1 MRCRPTIYLSAIAAL
16 LLTSTDPASAGDP
29 KPRRPNIIFIL
40 ADDLGWTDLGCQGS
54 KYYETPNIDRLAAGG
69 LRFTSH
75 YHSQNC
81 APTRAC
87 LMTGQYAPRTGVYT
101 VGTLERGLAKDR
113 KMVVPAN
120 VVNLP
125 LDRATVAD
133 ALKGSGYATGIF
145 GKWHLGQKGPY
156 HPGKRGF
163 DEAITTMGKHFDFVT
178 QPPVDYPKGV
188 YLADWLTDRAVDF
201 IERHKSE
208 PFFLYVS
215 HFGVHSPFQAKK
227 ELIARFQK
235 KAPVEGHRDPV
246 YAAMIASVDES
257 VGRILAKLDELKLS
271 EDTIVIFASD
281 NGGVGGYAEIG
292 GRGVT
297 ANAPLRGGKG
307 MLYEGGVRVP
317 FIVRWPRRIKGGGLC
332 HEPTTHIDIFPTFL
346 EMAGVKERPRQPI
359 DGVSIVPL
367 LANPAAKLPREAIY
381 AHFPG
386 YLEGYG
392 TKQWRTTP
400 VGFIRAGDWKLMEFY
415 EDGRLE
421 LYNLKDDLG
430 EKNNLAVKMPEK
442 ARELQTKLAAWR
454 QELKAAMPRLR
465 VEGDP
470 PGKDSKKGKTDDGEG
485 ADAVQQDRGRLRDRV
500 PPDGADALRASAPRG
515 GCRGN
520 TEGLTSSP
528 DGFSRDLMEQS
539 ESAMNAINLDTQDE
553 AVKRFFL
560 ALPIEPGG
568 SVITLN
574 GHAFVHVLP
583 VGTNTGSAATEDGAW
598 TDAKNSRRCDL
609 IDKEIEGTIA
619 PEEVREVYAL
629 QQEMLRYRRRVAP
642 LPLEDAR
649 RLHQELLP

>member
-1 MRCRPTIYLSAIAAL
+1 
-16 LLTSTDPASAGDP
+16 
-29 KPRRPNIIFIL
+29 L

-54 KYYETPNIDRLAAGG
+54 KYYETPNIDRLAASG

-113 KMVVPAN
+113 KMVVPEN

-125 LDRATVAD
+125 LDRRTVAD
-133 ALKGSGYATGIF
+133 ALKGGGYVTGIF
-145 GKWHLGQKGPY
+145 GKWHLGQKGDY

-178 QPPVDYPKGV
+178 QPPVDYPKGI

-201 IERHKSE
+201 IERHKNE

-215 HFGVHSPFQAKK
+215 HFGVHSPFHAKK

-235 KAPVEGHRDPV
+235 KAPVGEHRDPV
-246 YAAMIASVDES
+246 YAAMIASIDES
-257 VGRILAKLDELKLS
+257 VGRILAKLDELNLA

-297 ANAPLRGGKG
+297 SNAPLRGGKG

-317 FIVRWPRRIKGGGLC
+317 FIVRWPRRTKGGSVC
-332 HEPTTHIDIFPTFL
+332 HEPTAHVDIFPTFL
-346 EMAGVKERPRQPI
+346 DMAGVKERPKQPL
-359 DGVSIVPL
+359 DGVSLVPL
-367 LANPAAKLPREAIY
+367 LSEPAAKLPREAIY

-386 YLEGYG
+386 YLEGYA
-392 TKQWRTTP
+392 TKQWRTAP

-430 EKNNLAVKMPEK
+430 EKNNLAAKMPEK
-442 ARELQTKLAAWR
+442 ARELRGKLAAWR

-470 PGKDSKKGKTDDGEG
+470 PGKDTKKGKKTG
-485 ADAVQQDRGRLRDRV
+485 AL
-500 PPDGADALRASAPRG
+500 
-515 GCRGN
+515 
-520 TEGLTSSP
+520 SSQP
-528 DGFSRDLMEQS
+528 LAAERWD
-539 ESAMNAINLDTQDE
+539 
-553 AVKRFFL
+553 L
-560 ALPIEPGG
+560 ALLGLPWDCEATALERSDSVPYDEGVGLSWRTPRWPI
-568 SVITLN
+568 L
-574 GHAFVHVLP
+574 
-583 VGTNTGSAATEDGAW
+583 
-598 TDAKNSRRCDL
+598 SR
-609 IDKEIEGTIA
+609 
-619 PEEVREVYAL
+619 P
-629 QQEMLRYRRRVAP
+629 
-642 LPLEDAR
+642 
-649 RLHQELLP
+649 